1 MTVNNVYTTRAEF
14 HDSLEPEMVG
24 GGLGTG
30 WQSQSKGRQL
40 GPYLVCAIIH
50 MAMIQRVF

>member
-30 WQSQSKGRQL
+30 WQSQSKEDNWGL
-40 GPYLVCAIIH
+40 TWSALLSIWL
-50 MAMIQRVF
+50 